1 MLNFKKEGGND
12 NKRWA
17 AEMVHLYDQKI
28 TLQTLY
34 HNPTQSLF
42 QKMLLDEVPPA
53 DIAEYA
59 VCSDKKLANRGPSAS
74 VIEYKL
80 RTSSGD
86 SLESIDQPHA
96 SLLKYKTNKGLDLD
110 KMVCWMVLSAIVPET
125 GLKSKINCWK
135 KATKVTKNHARVSE
149 TRAKFD
155 SATVFKFW
163 RNVFH
168 FTGFNIFLSSCQRI
182 VFEKLYWYSYRSKNQ
197 L

>member
-1 MLNFKKEGGND
+1 
-12 NKRWA
+12 
-17 AEMVHLYDQKI
+17 MVHLYDQKI

-110 KMVCWMVLSAIVPET
+110 KMIWLMVLSAKVPEDT
-125 GLKSKINCWK
+125 REYPIETSILFPIKIEEKSIQEYNWK
-135 KATKVTKNHARVSE
+135 MHWSLLNIRKTQHL
-149 TRAKFD
+149 D
-155 SATVFKFW
+155 SDTS
-163 RNVFH
+163 H
-168 FTGFNIFLSSCQRI
+168 
-182 VFEKLYWYSYRSKNQ
+182 FEKQSWFWWKPYNCCYSWRRNCCGKF
-197 L
+197 